1 MINLFKNTSSN
12 WVRYDK
18 YEWKEDKAGT
28 LYITPAPDAQPS
40 LYDPLKDSEQLVL
53 KAVNLGLMCMDKKNA
68 KEQLQDAIM
77 DFVTCYG
84 LLGFMTAL
92 PTTPEFITYEAVY
105 FPKNHF
111 IKEESMTTENYLSYF
126 FPFDKIDFCKREIE
140 SSWSTDNIE
149 MIALIM
155 AL

>member
-18 YEWKEDKAGT
+18 YKWKEDKAGT
-28 LYITPAPDAQPS
+28 LYITPSPDAQPS

-53 KAVNLGLMCMDKKNA
+53 KAVNLGLMCMDKKNT

-92 PTTPEFITYEAVY
+92 PTTPYTFLSIAANTTQSTSAVI
-105 FPKNHF
+105 P
-111 IKEESMTTENYLSYF
+111 TT
-126 FPFDKIDFCKREIE
+126 PPTI
-140 SSWSTDNIE
+140 
-149 MIALIM
+149 
-155 AL
+155 